1 MLIGSDFNRR
11 CEMILLEAGYVSD
24 FQAEVDISVDDLA
37 EKLKMDR
44 VEIRNLFKYM
54 IDLGYIE
61 VKSIGGPVLYGHISL
76 TNKGLNKAV
85 KLNNR

>member
-1 MLIGSDFNRR
+1 
-11 CEMILLEAGYVSD
+11 MILLEAGYVSD

-54 IDLGYIE
+54 IDLGFIE

-76 TNKGLNKAV
+76 TNKGLNKAI
-85 KLNNR
+85 KLKSR

>member
-1 MLIGSDFNRR
+1 
-11 CEMILLEAGYVSD
+11 MILLEAGYVSD